1 MAFTEDPTLYL
12 ADFGVSCS
20 AGAISGLGILDQD
33 SEMALGGDVV
43 FIPYLLTAE
52 TSKFGNLQYGDAIT
66 VDGVSYIVEQ
76 KPLRVD
82 DGTFCKVPLAIT
94 ETPAS
99 VNDSDN
105 DTAFQIVMME

>member
-20 AGAISGLGILDQD
+20 AGAVSGVGILDQD

-43 FIPYLLTAE
+43 FIPYMLTAE
-52 TSKFGNLQYGDAIT
+52 ASKFGGLEYGDSIT
-66 VDGVSYIVEQ
+66 VDGVGYIVEH
-76 KPLRVD
+76 KPMLTD
-82 DGTFCKVPLAIT
+82 DGTFCRVPLAIT
-94 ETPAS
+94 TTPAS

-105 DTAFQIVMME
+105 STAFQIVME

>member
-1 MAFTEDPTLYL
+1 MAFAEDPTLYL

-20 AGAISGLGILDQD
+20 AGAISGIGILDQD

-52 TSKFGNLQYGDAIT
+52 ASKFGGLEYGESIT
-66 VDGVSYIVEQ
+66 VDGVGYIVEK
-76 KPLRVD
+76 KPMLTD
-82 DGTFCKVPLAIT
+82 DGTFCRVPLAIT
-94 ETPAS
+94 TTPAS

-105 DTAFQIVMME
+105 STALQIALE